1 MCIEETLLNHLIV
14 FVIKRRF
21 FVCKNYLNARNNP
34 FDLLLGRVEETI
46 LINTHLLLSG
56 CEHLSYNLTA
66 KK

>member
-1 MCIEETLLNHLIV
+1 MQEL
-14 FVIKRRF
+14 
-21 FVCKNYLNARNNP
+21 LNARNNP

>member
-1 MCIEETLLNHLIV
+1 MQEL
-14 FVIKRRF
+14 
-21 FVCKNYLNARNNP
+21 LNARNNP

-56 CEHLSYNLTA
+56 SEHLSYNLTA